1 MNGKNKTLLIIAI
14 IFMAFNLRSPI
25 TGVGS
30 LISIIKTQLNLS
42 ASSSGIITTI
52 PLIAFAVVSPFVS
65 KLSQEYGSG
74 HLMFYAL
81 IFLAA
86 GIMIRSFAGT
96 AGLFIGTA
104 IIGIGIAVGNVMI
117 PSIIKSEFPLKI
129 GMITGIFTT
138 SMSIFAGISSGISVP
153 LSEDVGLGW
162 KNALAIWLVL
172 VIVTMLIWLFQ
183 WNLQLKGKNQLTND
197 SLKKNVYKSSIA
209 WYVALYMGIQSFLY
223 YCFVAWLPTILQAKG
238 INVETGGYY
247 ASAYQIIAIP
257 ASFVVPL
264 LAVRRKNQKL
274 VTGIISCIYAVSI
287 FMFLIANSTMIIV
300 ASVLLCGL
308 CSGGCISLAMS
319 FIGLRSSGAGEA
331 AKLSGMAQSL
341 GYTLA
346 AIGPF
351 ILGSIFDL
359 FHSWNIPLMGLII
372 MAICL
377 LIVGNKAG
385 EDVTI

>member
-1 MNGKNKTLLIIAI
+1 
-14 IFMAFNLRSPI
+14 
-25 TGVGS
+25 
-30 LISIIKTQLNLS
+30 
-42 ASSSGIITTI
+42 
-52 PLIAFAVVSPFVS
+52 
-65 KLSQEYGSG
+65 
-74 HLMFYAL
+74 MFYAL
-81 IFLAA
+81 IFMAV
-86 GIMIRSFAGT
+86 GIEIRSFAGT

-117 PSIIKSEFPLKI
+117 PSIIKSEFPLRI

-138 SMSIFAGISSGISVP
+138 SMSILAGISSGISVP

-162 KNALAIWLVL
+162 KNALAIWVVL

-183 WNLQLKGKNQLTND
+183 WNLQLKGKNQFGND
-197 SLKKNVYKSSIA
+197 SPKENVYKSSIA

-238 INVETGGYY
+238 INVETAGYY
-247 ASAYQIIAIP
+247 ASAYQIVAIP

-274 VTGIISCIYAVSI
+274 VTGTISCIYAVSI
-287 FMFLIANSTMIIV
+287 FMFLIANSTMIIAV
-300 ASVLLCGL
+300 SVLLCGL

-351 ILGSIFDL
+351 IIGSVFDL
-359 FHSWNIPLMGLII
+359 FHSWNIPLTGLII